1 MAAKGIQ
8 FPWRWENGTIST
20 NLDGVWGMSGRTLA
34 GIGLF
39 EGLDAAE
46 RCRLEHRCTWRRYG
60 AGETVLDR
68 GSESSEVLFIID
80 GAVKILNFSLS
91 GRAVAY
97 ATLRAGECFGEL
109 AAIDGKPR
117 SASVVATEET
127 LVAVLTSQEFLAVL
141 KEHAEVT
148 VKVLQR
154 LTSMVRMGDVR
165 IMELS
170 TLAATQRVYAE
181 ILRMA
186 KPDAAMPGR
195 WLIHPLPPLREI
207 ASRIS
212 TTRETVARAL
222 SKLYPTGLIR
232 RSGKSLYILDRDAFE
247 RTLTSLEQEG
257 GGHHHV

>member
-1 MAAKGIQ
+1 MQ
-8 FPWRWENGTIST
+8 VET
-20 NLDGVWGMSGRTLA
+20 GRTLT

-39 EGLDAAE
+39 EDLDAAE
-46 RCRLEHRCTWRRYG
+46 RRRLEQRCTWRHYG
-60 AGETVLDR
+60 AGEMVLER
-68 GSESSEVLFIID
+68 GSESREVLFIID
-80 GAVKILNFSLS
+80 GAVNILNFSLS
-91 GRAVAY
+91 GREVAY
-97 ATLRAGECFGEL
+97 ATLRAGDCFGEL
-109 AAIDGKPR
+109 AAIDGQPR
-117 SASVVATEET
+117 SASVVATEKT
-127 LVAVLTSQEFLAVL
+127 LVAVLTSQAFLAVL

-148 VKVLQR
+148 FKVLQR

-186 KPDAAMPGR
+186 KPDVAVPDR
-195 WLIHPLPPLREI
+195 WVIHPLPPLREI

-222 SKLYPTGLIR
+222 SLLYPTGMVR
-232 RSGKSLYILDRDAFE
+232 RKGKSLYILDRNKLE
-247 RTLTSLEQEG
+247 ETLAALQQEG